1 MEKIYLRWFLIM
13 IKVHEKDS
21 VNLKVECDDRG
32 IIKELSQFFTFTVPG
47 AKYMPSYKS
56 RRWDGKIKLFNI
68 HTQELYV
75 GLYDY
80 LYRFCSDRGYEI
92 DGYCPKPHRAIS
104 YDLVKNYINNYLK
117 PQINGGRILA
127 MNHQIDAVSHV
138 INNDR
143 CLLLSP
149 TGSGKSL
156 MIYALL
162 RYYSDTLD
170 PSKKLLIIVP
180 TTSLV
185 SQMHSDFGDYSSGDE
200 DWDVSKECHTVT
212 AGKDKIDP
220 NKRVVISTWQSIH
233 KMEKKYFD
241 NFGVVFGDECHLF
254 KAKSLT
260 SIMTKLGN
268 CKYRVGT
275 TGTLDGT
282 QCHKLIIEGLF
293 GLVYKVASTSD
304 LIKKEILSDFEIE
317 CILLK
322 HSHDFRQKYKRV
334 TYQEEISAIMEC
346 DARNNFITKLSK
358 SLKGNTLVLFQ
369 YVAKHGR
376 PLYEQI
382 KENCPEKDVFFIYG
396 GTETELR
403 EKIRKA
409 MENKNNAIIVAS
421 YGTFSTGISIRKLH
435 NIVFASP
442 SKSRIRVLQ
451 SIGRQLRKS
460 KHKEKARL
468 YDISDDICW
477 KKYKNHTYR
486 HYQERL
492 KLYEAEHFSY
502 KTVVI
507 NII

>member
-1 MEKIYLRWFLIM
+1 VIT
-13 IKVHEKDS
+13 VHEKDS
-21 VNLKVECDDRG
+21 VYMKVQTDERG
-32 IIKELSQFFTFTVPG
+32 IQKELNSFFTFTVPG
-47 AKYMPSYKS
+47 HEYMPSYKS
-56 RRWDGKIKLFNI
+56 RIWDGKIKLYNI
-68 HTQELYV
+68 NTAELYV
-75 GLYDY
+75 GLYDH
-80 LYRFCSDRGYEI
+80 LVRFCSDRGYDI
-92 DGYCPKPHRAIS
+92 DGYCPKPNREISNDLIKNFVDNHLQPHVNGERIFVREHQVDAITHS
-104 YDLVKNYINNYLK
+104 
-117 PQINGGRILA
+117 
-127 MNHQIDAVSHV
+127 

-185 SQMHSDFGDYSSGDE
+185 SQMHSDFGDYSSNDE
-200 DWDVSKECHTVT
+200 SWDVSKECHLVT
-212 AGKDKIDP
+212 AGKDKVDP

-233 KMEKKYFD
+233 KMGKKYFD
-241 NFGVVFGDECHLF
+241 NFSAVFGDECHLF

-260 SIMTKLGN
+260 SIMTKLGD
-268 CKYRVGT
+268 CKYRIGT

-282 QCHKLIIEGLF
+282 QCHKLVIEGLF
-293 GLVYKVASTSD
+293 GSVYNVTSTKT
-304 LIKKEILSDFEIE
+304 LIEKEILSDFEIE

-322 HSHDFRQKYKRV
+322 HSEEFRQKHKRV
-334 TYQEEISAIMEC
+334 TYQEEIDAIVKY
-346 DARNNFITKLSK
+346 DKRNDFITKLTK

-382 KENCPEKDVFFIYG
+382 KENCPEKDVYFIHG

-403 EKIRKA
+403 EKIRKL
-409 MENKNNAIIVAS
+409 MEKKDNAVIVAS

-460 KHKEKARL
+460 EHKETARL

-492 KLYEAEHFSY
+492 KIYEAENFSC
-502 KTVVI
+502 KTVII
-507 NII
+507 NINE